1 MGKLF
6 DINCN
11 STFLDL
17 APKAKKIKAKI
28 SNWDLIDLKSFCTAE
43 EINKMKRQHTEWEK
57 VYANNITGK
66 ELYVYKQLITE
77 KQFDFKNR
85 QKTWIDIF
93 PERKCGWPTDAW
105 KDTQHH

>member
-17 APKAKKIKAKI
+17 APKAKI

-43 EINKMKRQHTEWEK
+43 EIINKMKRQHTEWEK

-77 KQFDFKNR
+77 KQFDIKNIIT
-85 QKTWIDIF
+85 QWKQLIEWTIF
-93 PERKCGWPTDAW
+93 RRNKA
-105 KDTQHH
+105 